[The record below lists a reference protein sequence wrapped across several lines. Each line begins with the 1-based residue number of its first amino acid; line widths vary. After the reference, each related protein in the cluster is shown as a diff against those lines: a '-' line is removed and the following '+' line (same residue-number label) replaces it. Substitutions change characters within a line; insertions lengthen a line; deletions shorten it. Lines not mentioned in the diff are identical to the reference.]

1 MQGRVGSQKGNPIV
15 LRKNRNQGKYRDVS
29 RNKRTV
35 NGVFAYEFYHL
46 QFFSCQKNLA
56 NSVQNSH
63 TQVKELKQAKL
74 NHKLTSWLQGINS
87 LIQGPSVCIG
97 GGSVPRRRQWHP
109 TPVLLP
115 GKSHG
120 RRSLVDCPL
129 WGRTESDT
137 TEAT

>member
-1 MQGRVGSQKGNPIV
+1 MWAFIGQRFLLISNKSWFWLTRAKREFIESMQGRVGSQKGNPIV
-15 LRKNRNQGKYRDVS
+15 LRKNRNQGKSMDVS

-46 QFFSCQKNLA
+46 QFFSYKKNLA

-63 TQVKELKQAKL
+63 TQVKKLNQAKL

-97 GGSVPRRRQWHP
+97 GGSVPKN
-109 TPVLLP
+109 L
-115 GKSHG
+115 KSH
-120 RRSLVDCPL
+120 
-129 WGRTESDT
+129 
-137 TEAT
+137 